1 MTEDQRSRD
10 ERDAEAD
17 KGFKIDDRRRFS
29 DSGDERPDTDD
40 TVEAPA
46 EPRDE
51 PQDEPQD
58 EPLDVAPEQSD
69 PKLGDAHQAGQAD
82 AEITF
87 SSFAFGLASQA
98 IMFLGL
104 APDPASGV
112 VHKDVVQAQALIDIL
127 AMLEGKTRGNLDEDE
142 ARMMEE
148 MLYELRMLFVRETR
162 GHADPQE
169 TT

>member
-46 EPRDE
+46 EA
-51 PQDEPQD
+51 QD

-69 PKLGDAHQAGQAD
+69 PKLDDAHQAGHAD

-112 VHKDVVQAQALIDIL
+112 VHKDIVQAQALIDIL

>member
-10 ERDAEAD
+10 EREEAAD
-17 KGFKIDDRRRFS
+17 QGFKIDDRRRFS
-29 DSGDERPDTDD
+29 DSGDERPDADD
-40 TVEAPA
+40 AVEAKAGA
-46 EPRDE
+46 E
-51 PQDEPQD
+51 D
-58 EPLDVAPEQSD
+58 EPLDVAPDRPDRELDDS
-69 PKLGDAHQAGQAD
+69 HQASHGD

-127 AMLEGKTRGNLDEDE
+127 AMLEDKTSGNLDEDE
-142 ARMMEE
+142 VRMMQE

-162 GHADPQE
+162 EHADPQE